1 MCLTAI
7 GAIDV
12 YELFCTTLFSTN
24 GLTRVH
30 YALTELLKRLSR
42 GHYVP
47 YLVLMEVLEIVLY
60 NESCV

>member
-1 MCLTAI
+1 MLMNCFA
-7 GAIDV
+7 AHYFQRKRFND
-12 YELFCTTLFSTN
+12 
-24 GLTRVH
+24 LTRVH